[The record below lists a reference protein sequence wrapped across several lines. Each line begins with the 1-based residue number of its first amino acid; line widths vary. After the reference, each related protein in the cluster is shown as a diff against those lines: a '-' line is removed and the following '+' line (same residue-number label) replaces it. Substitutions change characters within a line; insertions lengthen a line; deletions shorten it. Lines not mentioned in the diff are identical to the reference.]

1 MASEILGVNVFSAG
15 TWNDWKFTGEDV
27 ADIARN
33 TNALIAAGRHAPP
46 LKLGH
51 NADGGMG
58 SDDND
63 GQPALGWIEN
73 LRAVGDKLYADFKR
87 IPDTVFQAIKSEL
100 YRQVSVELRYIEE
113 FGWILKAC
121 ALLGADLPAVKN
133 LEDLQA
139 YLSAHPPVGNPS
151 AGAGTVQVLTFSV
164 TEPSILGGPVMPEP
178 TAADVLMAEA
188 NQRIRENERK
198 SAFKIAFSEGKSGL
212 EHQVR
217 EGKLTPAL
225 RDKIVAA
232 WEKREVKFSVGDSLD
247 IPSDLLGDIM
257 SMSAAMPKGETAKG
271 GHGEPVTTQ
280 NKDAETPDAEL
291 ARKSQLLMAQR
302 PDLGYDAAS
311 RQVMLSEP
319 TLKRRYLD
327 DAQARVVSLV
337 TGSKYVPN
345 AAGVTNGN

>member
-15 TWNDWKFTGEDV
+15 TWNRMKFTGEDLT
-27 ADIARN
+27 AIAQN

-51 NADGGMG
+51 HGG
-58 SDDND
+58 DEPEID

-73 LRAVGDKLYADFKR
+73 LRAVGDNLYADFKR
-87 IPDTVFQAIKSEL
+87 IPDTVFEAIKSEL

-113 FGWILKAC
+113 FGWILTAV

-151 AGAGTVQVLTFSV
+151 AGAGVAQALTFSV
-164 TEPSILGGPVMPEP
+164 SAPSINGGPVMPEP
-178 TAADVLMAEA
+178 TVNTDVLMAEA
-188 NQRIRENERK
+188 TQRIRELERK

-212 EHQVR
+212 ENQVR

-232 WEKREVKFSVGDSLD
+232 WEKREVRFSVGDSLD
-247 IPSDLLGDIM
+247 IPNELLGDLM
-257 SMSAAMPKGETAKG
+257 AMSATMPKGETAKG
-271 GHGEPVTTQ
+271 GNGDPVNVQ
-280 NKDAETPDAEL
+280 DKDAEMPDAEL
-291 ARKSQLLMAQR
+291 ARKSQLLMSQR
-302 PDLGYDAAS
+302 PDLGYDGAS

-319 TLKRRYLD
+319 ALKRRYLD
-327 DAQARVVSLV
+327 DAQARVISLV
-337 TGSKYVPN
+337 TGSKYVPIT
-345 AAGVTNGN
+345 AGVNHGNG

>member
-1 MASEILGVNVFSAG
+1 
-15 TWNDWKFTGEDV
+15 
-27 ADIARN
+27 
-33 TNALIAAGRHAPP
+33 
-46 LKLGH
+46 
-51 NADGGMG
+51 
-58 SDDND
+58 
-63 GQPALGWIEN
+63 
-73 LRAVGDKLYADFKR
+73 
-87 IPDTVFQAIKSEL
+87 
-100 YRQVSVELRYIEE
+100 
-113 FGWILKAC
+113 
-121 ALLGADLPAVKN
+121 
-133 LEDLQA
+133 
-139 YLSAHPPVGNPS
+139 
-151 AGAGTVQVLTFSV
+151 
-164 TEPSILGGPVMPEP
+164 MPEP
-178 TAADVLMAEA
+178 TVNTEALMAEA
-188 NQRIRENERK
+188 NQRIKEAERK

-212 EHQVR
+212 EAQVR

-232 WEKREVKFSVGDSLD
+232 WEKRSEKFSVGDSLD
-247 IPSDLLGDIM
+247 IPSDLLGEIM
-257 SMSAAMPKGETAKG
+257 SMAVMPKGETAKG
-271 GHGEPVTTQ
+271 GNGDPFLVQ